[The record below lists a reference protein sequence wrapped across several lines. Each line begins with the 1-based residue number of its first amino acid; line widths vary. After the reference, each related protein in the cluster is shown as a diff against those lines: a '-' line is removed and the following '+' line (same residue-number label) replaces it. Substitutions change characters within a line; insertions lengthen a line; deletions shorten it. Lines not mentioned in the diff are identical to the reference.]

1 MIVDAVVV
9 NSYLSRNLFLRCY
22 SNYNKM
28 TATHR
33 KRCLEQTD
41 PVCLCCE
48 ADSSLDI
55 HHVDGNPTNDE
66 LDNLVVLCKSC
77 HRKVHSKQ
85 RENATMSMLVDQLG
99 KIKVPELDPEDFDD
113 VASTATLTI
122 KETAPG
128 HKYYYWQ
135 WNQDGKLHSKYAA
148 PVDDCSLEYIPP
160 SHIQTNISE
169 WCSTQQRSKQTAE

>member
-1 MIVDAVVV
+1 
-9 NSYLSRNLFLRCY
+9 
-22 SNYNKM
+22 M

-33 KRCLEQTD
+33 KRCFEQTD
-41 PVCLCCE
+41 QVCLCCG

-55 HHVDGNPTNDE
+55 HHVDGNPTNDN

-85 RENATMSMLVDQLG
+85 RENTTMSVLVDQLG
-99 KIKVPELDPEDFDD
+99 QIRVPELDPDDFDD
-113 VASTATLTI
+113 VASTATLTT

-135 WNQDGKLHSKYAA
+135 WNQDGKIHSKYAA
-148 PVDDCSLEYIPP
+148 PVDDCSIEYVPP
-160 SHIQTNISE
+160 VHTQTTLSD
-169 WCSTQQRSKQTAE
+169 WCTTQQQ